1 MRLPSRRPRKEGW
14 RMAEQTTV
22 VYVDEEIADLIPE
35 FLENR
40 RRDVEQIKQLVQQGK
55 YMELT
60 RLGHTMK
67 GTGGAYGF
75 TEIGEIGKGIEEAG
89 ARGDQE
95 ALTRLCER
103 LATYL
108 AAVTVEIRRPQ

>member
-1 MRLPSRRPRKEGW
+1 MG
-14 RMAEQTTV
+14 EQTTV

-40 RRDVEQIKQLVQQGK
+40 RRDVAHIKRLIQDGK
-55 YMELT
+55 YEELT

-67 GTGGAYGF
+67 GTGGGYGF
-75 TEIGEIGKGIEEAG
+75 TEISAIGKAIEEAG
-89 ARGDQE
+89 ARSDRE
-95 ALTRLCER
+95 AMASLCER

-108 AAVTVEIRRPQ
+108 AAVTVEVRRPE